1 MITVVDLGSTATYA
15 SPSSANRA
23 RRHTDPAATAP
34 MVGVALNP
42 DTSHQSLIRRV
53 LHDALRYMNAMNRY
67 IPLDVL
73 QKVPATTSGGRRW
86 PARTD
91 EQFKAHRGPI
101 HIRDAIP
108 TFLGIG
114 RSSQTLQ
121 QYLDECGRVIQWRWI
136 SLPLC
141 SGSRWWWRST
151 MDWGRRGLVPHYIPR
166 SARDREVDYAE
177 ARTRPR
183 PAPAPRSSQC
193 LLRERWRG

>member
-73 QKVPATTSGGRRW
+73 QKVPATTSGGRR
-86 PARTD
+86 
-91 EQFKAHRGPI
+91 
-101 HIRDAIP
+101 
-108 TFLGIG
+108 
-114 RSSQTLQ
+114 
-121 QYLDECGRVIQWRWI
+121 
-136 SLPLC
+136 
-141 SGSRWWWRST
+141 
-151 MDWGRRGLVPHYIPR
+151 
-166 SARDREVDYAE
+166 
-177 ARTRPR
+177 
-183 PAPAPRSSQC
+183 
-193 LLRERWRG
+193 